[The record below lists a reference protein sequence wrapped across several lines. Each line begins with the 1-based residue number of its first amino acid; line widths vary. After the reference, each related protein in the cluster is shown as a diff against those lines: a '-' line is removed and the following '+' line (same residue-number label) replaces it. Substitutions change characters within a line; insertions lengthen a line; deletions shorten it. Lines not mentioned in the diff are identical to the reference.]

1 MYSWGEIE
9 SSGRKRSDVEKT
21 ENGINKVGSAN
32 GGFGRRSGGVCFVPP
47 RKKVIVFFFGSTEL
61 SCAVLCCAVLCFA
74 GATSRAGAG
83 AAAPVACSMLGAV
96 DRQRLQS

>member
-1 MYSWGEIE
+1 MIWVDVLVSGRVYSWGEIE

-47 RKKVIVFFFGSTEL
+47 RKKVIVFFFW
-61 SCAVLCCAVLCFA
+61 
-74 GATSRAGAG
+74 
-83 AAAPVACSMLGAV
+83 
-96 DRQRLQS
+96 QY